1 MPTNARKPASKE
13 APLKTRTAIGW
24 NVVVALALLLGAS
37 VVQAQTVVLEGTQA
51 IGIDGLD
58 VDGTIYDVDFS
69 TKTNPNS
76 VYGDFPGELDFIGL
90 SLANV
95 ARDAVDTA
103 LDGSAATT
111 VAASGETGETVYVVG
126 YGTQVFGRSDN
137 LLHTISEFDQGW
149 GRGVPLEEDSM
160 LWTQLPPATKVFA
173 LFTAT
178 GGSPAPT
185 IDFSA
190 DPATIL
196 SGQSSTLSWD
206 VTNATT
212 CTGSQGSSGWPGDK
226 DPVSDS
232 EVVSP
237 TATSTYR
244 LTCDGPGGQAES
256 DVSVAVFDP
265 MLGTTEARQT
275 AKVNSIAGLEFGV
288 TGNYDKPG
296 FPLLLPQTDLTG
308 NMLFHAGGSFSFS
321 SPQATTPYNYSN
333 WIFELSTTCG
343 ADVDACLVQ
352 TDEGT
357 PWALSNV
364 ELGDGTFRMVFTD
377 EGADAFNDLAV
388 VPSIVQVFVTSERFT
403 GDLRLAGETNGLDGG
418 DNICTKA
425 ANDAGLAG
433 AWTAWLSDGTVDAG
447 DRMFDAEF
455 QRLDGVVIANSLAD
469 LTDDSLDAPIIVTEN
484 GDELIPDGSLEEVWT
499 GTNGDGTFV
508 DIGGSCQS
516 WTSSSGGG
524 ESAARIGLATEVNL
538 AWTTVGESNPCNRSN
553 RLYCFSASKFL
564 PEETFAN
571 VTFIPI
577 PEPSMGLLSGSAL
590 LCLAGIRRSRS
601 A

>member
-1 MPTNARKPASKE
+1 M
-13 APLKTRTAIGW
+13 KTRNTILL

-37 VVQAQTVVLEGTQA
+37 VAQAQTVILEGTQA

-126 YGTQVFGRSDN
+126 YDTKVVGRSDN

-212 CTGSQGSSGWPGDK
+212 CTGSLGSDEWPGEK
-226 DPVSDS
+226 ELPGS

-237 TATSTYR
+237 TAPGAYSYR
-244 LTCDGPGGQAES
+244 LTCDGPGGQSES
-256 DVSVAVFDP
+256 ELSVVVLPEEF
-265 MLGTTEARQT
+265 GTTEVTQT
-275 AKVNSIAGLEFGV
+275 EKVNSIAGLEIGV
-288 TGNYDKPG
+288 TGTYEKQPG
-296 FPLLLPQTDLTG
+296 SLLLPQTDLTG

-343 ADVDACLVQ
+343 ANVDACLVQ

-388 VPSIVQVFVTSERFT
+388 TPTTVQVFVTSQSFP
-403 GDLRLAGETNGLDGG
+403 GDLMSSGGEVTGLDGA
-418 DNICTKA
+418 DSLCTQA
-425 ANDAGLAG
+425 ARDASPPLDG
-433 AWTAWLSDGTVDAG
+433 AWTAWLSERSRDVV

-455 QRLDGVVIANSLAD
+455 RLLSGILVATSLAD
-469 LTDDSLDAPIIVTEN
+469 LTTPPLNSAINLDEKLAPVGAGT
-484 GDELIPDGSLEEVWT
+484 SVWT
-499 GTNGDGTFV
+499 STETDGTYGNSGTC
-508 DIGGSCQS
+508 DA
-516 WTSSSGGG
+516 WTSSDGVKSGQVGEASATDGEWTDKGGG
-524 ESAARIGLATEVNL
+524 NSCDQL
-538 AWTTVGESNPCNRSN
+538 N

-577 PEPSMGLLSGSAL
+577 PEPSAAALATAALTALGL
-590 LCLAGIRRSRS
+590 IRVRRT
-601 A
+601 ARRRRR